1 MILLLRLFS
10 TFKTSASPQLASLHP
25 FPEHEPH
32 KWLSGKLLTRQEIPL
47 LDEELQS
54 YITAGYVESVTSI
67 EKRRSMFTCTRC
79 GNDKRHLFAT
89 MPHAACGKL
98 CVYCRNCIMMGRVI
112 ECEPLF
118 RGSPQYPW
126 PVVENPCAW
135 GGELTVDQ
143 QQAADEIV
151 SAIDHGQN
159 ELLIWAVCGAGKTEM
174 LFPGLT
180 AALKAGKR
188 ICLATPRTD
197 VVREL
202 TPRLK
207 QAFPDVTIQALYG
220 DSEEKTADAQLLLA
234 TTHQLYRFAYAFD
247 VMIIDE
253 IDAFPYHN
261 DRSLQFASKR
271 AAKLQASFI
280 YLTATPRLKEKKR
293 IKQKQ
298 LPAVFIAKRFH
309 GHPLPVPKLKLS
321 PWLRKELANRRLPKS
336 ILQTVQSQ
344 QLGSR
349 QLLLFTS
356 TIEYAQL
363 VTDILQ
369 PFYPDITSVHA
380 EDPEREEKVRA
391 FRNQE
396 HTILVTTT
404 ILERGVTF
412 PSVDVYVLDA
422 GHVVFDEAALVQI
435 AGRAGRSQ
443 HDPTGDVLFF
453 HIGKTNAMLH
463 AQEAILRMNKRGKC
477 Q

>member
-1 MILLLRLFS
+1 M
-10 TFKTSASPQLASLHP
+10 
-25 FPEHEPH
+25 
-32 KWLSGKLLTRQEIPL
+32 GKLLTRQEIPFS
-47 LDEELQS
+47 DEELQL
-54 YITAGYVESVTSI
+54 YISEGYMESMISI
-67 EKRRSMFTCTRC
+67 ERKRSRFTCKRC
-79 GNDKRHLFAT
+79 GNDKQYLFAV
-89 MPHAACGKL
+89 MPHAACQKS

-112 ECEPLF
+112 ECEPLY
-118 RGSPQYPW
+118 RGSPHYAW
-126 PVVENPCAW
+126 PVLEDPCAW
-135 GGELTVDQ
+135 QGKLTAEQ
-143 QQAADEIV
+143 QHAADEIV
-151 SAIDHGQN
+151 SAIKHGQN

-207 QAFPDVTIQALYG
+207 QAFPHVTIQALYG
-220 DSEEKTADAQLLLA
+220 DSEEKSGDAQLLIS

-253 IDAFPYHN
+253 IDSFPYHN
-261 DRSLQFASKR
+261 DLSLKFASKR
-271 AAKLQASFI
+271 AAKIDACFL
-280 YLTATPRLKEKKR
+280 YLTATPRRQEKKR
-293 IKQKQ
+293 IHQKQ
-298 LPAVFIAKRFH
+298 LPAVFIARRFH

-321 PWLRKELANRRLPKS
+321 PLLRKELANRRLPKA
-336 ILQTVQSQ
+336 ILRVIQAQ

-369 PFYPDITSVHA
+369 PIYPAITSVHA
-380 EDPEREEKVRA
+380 EDPDREEKVRA
-391 FRNQE
+391 FRNRE
-396 HTILVTTT
+396 YSILVTTT

-422 GHVVFDEAALVQI
+422 GHMVFDEAALVQI
-435 AGRAGRSQ
+435 AGRAGRSP
-443 HDPTGDVLFF
+443 HDPTGEVIFF
-453 HIGKTNAMLH
+453 HRGKTNTMLD
-463 AQEAILRMNKRGKC
+463 AQEAIMKMNKRG
-477 Q
+477 QRP